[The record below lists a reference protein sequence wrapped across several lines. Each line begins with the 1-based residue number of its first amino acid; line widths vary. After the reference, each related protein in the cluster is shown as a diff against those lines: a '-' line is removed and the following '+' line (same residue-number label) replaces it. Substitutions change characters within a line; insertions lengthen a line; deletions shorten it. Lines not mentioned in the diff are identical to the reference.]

1 MLGRLMTHGYSL
13 ELGTANTDL
22 SLLGIGEPTQ
32 TPEERDLDS
41 SFNMSPV
48 IESLNAERLQDGSLK
63 WRAVISDDSAFSSIT
78 TRWEYLF
85 GAPREFRTPSYIPA
99 ADSQSGT
106 VEVVMS
112 DYDDSDGGLL
122 LLTVCDQAI
131 DHQGNC
137 DSQLEGATSISFEL
151 IPYAYHC
158 LLYTSPSPRD

>member
-1 MLGRLMTHGYSL
+1 MYSL

-63 WRAVISDDSAFSSIT
+63 WSAVISDDSAFTTLT
-78 TRWEYLF
+78 TRWEYLI
-85 GAPREFRTPSYIPA
+85 GAPREFSSPSYIPA

-112 DYDDSDGGLL
+112 DYDDSDGGIL

-131 DHQGNC
+131 DHQRAV
-137 DSQLEGATSISFEL
+137 S
-151 IPYAYHC
+151 
-158 LLYTSPSPRD
+158 YTHLTLPTICSV